1 MPFAGANPSRRAVL
15 TQDDEVETV
24 GLVPE
29 AHHQEDPR
37 RDERLTAVPQTER
50 AHATAALSRALQ
62 QAAGNQALSRHLSP
76 PPVDLSGDSPAL
88 DMREQRRMSRAP
100 RGSVQR
106 DIKGSMKLP
115 SGRMAID
122 FTKND
127 GVAPG
132 DWATEDGTITFTPAA
147 NAPESDSIRFVQIV
161 RTYDTGAG
169 HEADWTGTAEEPRH
183 SQMTTAAKGGVKG
196 GFYVDQEAGSLA
208 QRGKKADPAVQPYYD
223 VTGPP
228 IAGNAIGK
236 RKGATIV
243 PATLED
249 HPGTGQRWRF
259 EFETEAKGDDN
270 NTWYGSVIWG
280 FEVTHDK
287 KGVAK
292 IKGENRSFKAGHSPT
307 VDAALTKFDEYYKNP
322 GSSTAPKT

>member
-1 MPFAGANPSRRAVL
+1 VAEARDQEQLQHDARVAA
-15 TQDDEVETV
+15 
-24 GLVPE
+24 VPE
-29 AHHQEDPR
+29 
-37 RDERLTAVPQTER
+37 TER
-50 AHATAALSRALQ
+50 AQATAALSRVLQ

-88 DMREQRRMSRAP
+88 EMREQRRMSCAP
-100 RGSVQR
+100 RGMVQR

-122 FTKND
+122 FTKSD
-127 GVAPG
+127 GAAPG
-132 DWATEDGTITFTPAA
+132 DRAAEDGTITFTPAA

-161 RTYDTGAG
+161 RTYDTGAA
-169 HEADWTGTAEEPRH
+169 HELDWTGTTEEPRQ

-249 HPGTGQRWRF
+249 HPGTPQQVRF

-280 FEVTHDK
+280 FEVAHDK

-322 GSSTAPKT
+322 GSSTAPTK